1 MYQRYGYF
9 VTDLVS
15 TTYRGE
21 SGKAV
26 MDGLLDGVRRR
37 HDLSFEGEAL
47 RFTDFSEGVD
57 GLPKSNVLRFC
68 NDRVRVVLR
77 PSGTE
82 PKLKIYYSVKAKDE
96 AAANAVLE
104 ETQKAVQ
111 SLLEKAKN

>member
-82 PKLKIYYSVKAKDE
+82 PKLKIYYQARGDTRKQAQETLERLKAFT
-96 AAANAVLE
+96 A
-104 ETQKAVQ
+104 Q
-111 SLLEKAKN
+111 LLS